1 MSNVRLVAALG
12 CLLVACPGPAHAGTS
27 CRPNIFGGED
37 CTSDDGRERTMSR
50 PNVFGGTDT
59 TASDGTRTTSRPNV
73 FGGIDESTPQGTVS
87 SRPNVFGGMDY
98 TLPGGGRATSRPN
111 VFGGRDVT
119 LPGGNARRIQS
130 LSAADLRSSGASLS
144 RLQAI
149 MHRQRR

>member
-27 CRPNIFGGED
+27 CRPNIFGGEED
-37 CTSDDGRERTMSR
+37 RKSDVQGKSVELGGGRIIKKK
-50 PNVFGGTDT
+50 

-98 TLPGGGRATSRPN
+98 TLPGGGRATSRQN

-119 LPGGNARRIQS
+119 LPGGKTVVCRPNIFGGEDCR
-130 LSAADLRSSGASLS
+130 
-144 RLQAI
+144 
-149 MHRQRR
+149 